1 MDSIPPVTSLPR
13 VTDRAYTVER
23 VTKVADG
30 EHKVNRTT
38 YTVTTYYRNGV
49 VSTVTNSNSV
59 NFLI

>member
-1 MDSIPPVTSLPR
+1 MDSISPITPLPR

-38 YTVTTYYRNGV
+38 YTVTTYDRHGV
-49 VSTVTNSNSV
+49 VYTVKNSSAL
-59 NFLI
+59 NFLV